1 MPKDRQSLPSSII
14 EISSKDSVTKEVT
27 MLIHKI
33 DIANGNGLDFK
44 EEYVEKFK
52 DTLINKPVVAKYLP
66 LSDDL
71 GDHEPVF
78 DTNGNIIRLET
89 IAIGTIKDAWIE
101 EFDTSSNVKALYAK
115 ADLWNYKYPE
125 IITCVEKLFTSNN
138 ADSSVEVEIYSYGE
152 NPTQEYRF
160 ATDYTYIGNCLLG
173 SNVPP
178 ADSDAG
184 VLSVSQKEI
193 ANAVKID
200 LQNIKNEKK
209 GERELAEKE
218 VFNKGYET
226 NFHGSLETSTLK
238 FSEVRSQVYN
248 LLNPVDVKNGS
259 RSYNYYIRD
268 MYIDYVIVE
277 DWHDE
282 VTLYKIPYSISNEQV
297 ILSPTEQW
305 QKGYLGFIPEGVE
318 IAQKEIEINKLQ
330 DQLTNAKEE
339 LSKMDEK
346 KTKEVSE
353 LESKITEL
361 EAKITEL
368 NSTIVSQEEIK
379 STLEG
384 KITELNSTVEDLNKY
399 KEQSEATE
407 KEAKLTEL
415 NSKYSKLIPEE
426 VFKTEEVQ
434 NAIKELNSEKLNEIV
449 VSEVAKQKLEIASA
463 SDSDVIVVASK
474 QDDLIKQDILQK
486 YGIN

>member
-1 MPKDRQSLPSSII
+1 MSKDRQSLPSSII

-101 EFDTSSNVKALYAK
+101 EFDTTSNVKALYAK

-200 LQNIKNEKK
+200 LQNIEKK

-226 NFHGSLETSTLK
+226 NFHGSLETSSLK

-268 MYIDYVIVE
+268 MYTDYVIVE

-282 VTLYKIPYSISNEQV
+282 VTLYKILYSISNEQV
-297 ILSPTEQW
+297 ILSPNEQW
-305 QKGYLGFIPEGVE
+305 QKGTLGFIPEGVE
-318 IAQKEIEINKLQ
+318 IAQKEIEINELYQKL
-330 DQLTNAKEE
+330 NEAKEE
-339 LSKMDEK
+339 LSTMDEK
-346 KTKEVSE
+346 KTKEVAE
-353 LESKITEL
+353 LENKITEL
-361 EAKITEL
+361 ETKITEL
-368 NSTIVSQEEIK
+368 NSTIVSQEEVK

-399 KEQSEATE
+399 KEQAEATE

-415 NSKYSKLIPEE
+415 NNKYSKLIPED

-449 VSEVAKQKLEIASA
+449 VSEVAKQKLEIASV

>member
-1 MPKDRQSLPSSII
+1 MSKDRQSLPSSII
-14 EISSKDSVTKEVT
+14 EISSKDNVTKEVI

-33 DIANGNGLDFK
+33 DVANGNGLDFK

-52 DTLINKPVVAKYLP
+52 DTLINKPVVARYLP
-66 LSDDL
+66 LTDDL

-78 DTNGNIIRLET
+78 DSNGNIVRLET
-89 IAIGTIKDAWIE
+89 IAIGTIKEVWTD
-101 EFDTSSNVKALYAK
+101 EFETNSNVKALYAK

-125 IITCVEKLFTSNN
+125 IITCIEKLYTNSN

-193 ANAVKID
+193 ANAVKTD
-200 LQNIKNEKK
+200 LQNIKNVQK
-209 GERELAEKE
+209 GENELAEKE

-226 NFHGSLETSTLK
+226 NYHGSMETSSLK

-259 RSYNYYIRD
+259 RAYNYYIRD

-277 DWHDE
+277 DWHDD
-282 VTLYKIPYSISNEQV
+282 VSLYKIPYSISNEQV
-297 ILSPTEQW
+297 IISPNDQW
-305 QKGYLGFIPEGVE
+305 QKGSLGFIPEGIE
-318 IAQKEIEINKLQ
+318 IAQKEIEINTLQ
-330 DQLTNAKEE
+330 QELNQAKEE
-339 LSKMDEK
+339 LSNMDEK

-353 LESKITEL
+353 LENKVAEL
-361 EAKITEL
+361 EAKIVEL
-368 NSTIVSQEEIK
+368 NSTVVSQEEVK
-379 STLEG
+379 TTLEG

-399 KEQSEATE
+399 KDQVEATE
-407 KEAKLTEL
+407 KEIKLTEL
-415 NSKYSKLIPEE
+415 NNKYSKLIPED

-449 VSEVAKQKLEIASA
+449 VSEVAKHKLETASTNNN
-463 SDSDVIVVASK
+463 DVIVVASK
-474 QDDLIKQDILQK
+474 QDDLIKPNILQK